1 MTGHLFTVV
10 VLLLALACYVGGLT
24 GPGLVLFFLGAAL
37 EIAFWLR
44 AVQTPRRASG
54 RLLSRLDSHR

>member
-1 MTGHLFTVV
+1 MKGHLITVV
-10 VLLLALACYVGGLT
+10 VLLLALACYVAGMS

-44 AVQTPRRASG
+44 AVQSPRRASA
-54 RLLSRLDSHR
+54 RFAAKIDPRR